1 MIFDVLIIGVGNLGI
16 RNIQGL
22 LNLKSVVIHA
32 LDSDINSIEKA
43 KEFIRRESKI
53 NHIDTRVFFYNNLSK
68 IDFKI
73 DLIIISTTANGRAQ
87 LISEVLLSVPA
98 KYMLI
103 EKVVAQTVEEL
114 YLINSNL
121 QKSNIRA
128 WINLPRR
135 IMSSWQQLKD
145 DINTNHP
152 IRLEVSGGKWGMAS
166 NSIHMLNLAEWL
178 SDSKAQKLTSL
189 FTSSDKVYATKKN
202 GYLDVTGEIFCKLLD
217 KSSIHI
223 KSDSTTDP
231 VIIKLLNNNNT
242 FIVNEYKGYY
252 SKNDLKEQRFK
263 LDLQSEIIEPLVISI
278 MNNSNCLLPTF
289 DAVFPS
295 HVMLIEEL
303 SKHPSFINMPK
314 LPIT

>member
-22 LNLKSVVIHA
+22 LNLEHVVIHA
-32 LDSDINSIEKA
+32 LDSDINSIENA
-43 KEFIRRESKI
+43 KDFIRLESEI
-53 NHIDTRVFFYNNLSK
+53 NHIDTKVFFYDNLSK

-73 DLIIISTTANGRAQ
+73 DLIIISTTANGRAE
-87 LISEVLLSVPA
+87 LISEVLLNVPA
-98 KYMLI
+98 KFMLI

-121 QKSNIRA
+121 QKSNIQA

-135 IMSSWQQLKD
+135 IMPSWQQLKD

-152 IRLEVSGGKWGMAS
+152 ISLEVSGGKWGMAS
-166 NSIHMLNLAEWL
+166 NSIHMLNLAEWM
-178 SDSKAQKLTSL
+178 SDSKVQKLTSL
-189 FTSSDKVYATKKN
+189 FTSSDKVYATKRN
-202 GYLDVTGEIFCKLLD
+202 DYLDVTGEIFCKFQD
-217 KSSIHI
+217 ESSIHI
-223 KSDSTTDP
+223 KSNSTTDP

-252 SKNDLKEQRFK
+252 SKNYLKKQRFK
-263 LDLQSEIIEPLVISI
+263 LDFQSEIIGLIVISI

-289 DAVFPS
+289 ESVFPS

-303 SKHPSFINMPK
+303 SKHPKFINMPK

>member
-22 LNLKSVVIHA
+22 LNLESVVIHA
-32 LDSDINSIEKA
+32 LDSDINSIENA
-43 KEFIRRESKI
+43 KEFIRLESKI
-53 NHIDTRVFFYNNLSK
+53 NHIDIKVFFYNNLSK

-87 LISEVLLSVPA
+87 LISEVLLNVPA

-114 YLINSNL
+114 YQINSNL

-178 SDSKAQKLTSL
+178 SDSKVQKLTSC
-189 FTSSDKVYATKKN
+189 FTSSDKAYATKRN
-202 GYLDVTGEIFCKLLD
+202 NYLDVTGEIFCKLLD

-231 VIIKLLNNNNT
+231 VIIKLLNNDNT

-278 MNNSNCLLPTF
+278 MSNSNCLLPTF
-289 DAVFPS
+289 DEVFPS

-303 SKHPSFINMPK
+303 SKHPKFINMPK